1 MTKKPLPL
9 VCAVLTL
16 VCVILALGAANVSA
30 QNPAQPGQPTQPRPR
45 GQAAVRHIAKPK
57 PAGETSEQSR
67 TKPKPPP
74 AAPSPTF
81 AKNKPAEP
89 ATREV
94 HDRILAELPFSD
106 IDDFASAAKGLVA
119 PLPDGQIKDASGHI
133 VWDMTGY
140 SFLGSAEAPE
150 TVNPS
155 LWRQERL
162 NDHAGLFEVVH
173 GIHQV
178 RGFDLS
184 NMTIIEGHT
193 GLIIIDPLISAE
205 TAAAGLKLYH
215 DKVTQKP
222 VIAVIYS
229 HSHVDHYGGV
239 KGVVSEDDV
248 KTGRAKIYAPVGFM
262 ENAVIENVFA
272 GTAMS
277 RRALY
282 MYGALLPKSP
292 QGQVGTGLGKT
303 NSLGTIT
310 LIEPTDTIGNF
321 GEATV
326 NRTID
331 GIDIEFQLTPGT
343 EAPAEMNMYFPQFK
357 ALCAAENATHTLHN
371 ILTIRGA
378 QVRDPAAWAK
388 YLDEALVRYGDK
400 IDVLFAQHHW
410 PTWGADKIRTL
421 LADQR
426 DMYQYI
432 NDQSLRLINEGLRPM
447 EIAEALKTLPPG
459 LARKWYDRDY
469 YGSMSHNVRAV
480 YQRYLGFYDGNPA
493 NLNPLPP
500 VEASKKYVEYMGGA
514 DKVIGMARDSFK
526 NGDYRWV
533 AEVMSHVVFA
543 DPDNKAAKEL
553 EADALEQMGYQA
565 ENGTWRNA
573 MLMGAFE
580 LRNGVPRDLAN
591 TVSPDTIKAM
601 TLDMY
606 FAYLGI
612 RLNGPKAARL
622 PETTLNWNFTDTK
635 QQYTL
640 ILRNGALTHR
650 SGVQAAKADATIE
663 LSRTTLD
670 DVTLGKT
677 SFPKAIR
684 AGDIKVKGDADVV
697 QSVMGLLDAFPVMF
711 NIVTP

>member
-1 MTKKPLPL
+1 MPKKLLSL
-9 VCAVLTL
+9 VCTIV
-16 VCVILALGAANVSA
+16 ALGATSVSA
-30 QNPAQPGQPTQPRPR
+30 QNPAKPRPP
-45 GQAAVRHIAKPK
+45 GATSVQNPKPK
-57 PAGETSEQSR
+57 PHRATSAQD
-67 TKPKPPP
+67 
-74 AAPSPTF
+74 AAKLKRPSTTS
-81 AKNKPAEP
+81 AQDTAKPAEP
-89 ATREV
+89 ATKEV
-94 HDRILAELPFSD
+94 HERFSDALPFSD
-106 IDDFASAAKGLVA
+106 TEDFVSATKGLVA
-119 PLPDGQIKDASGHI
+119 PLPDGQIKDANGHVI
-133 VWDMTGY
+133 WDMNSYG
-140 SFLGSAEAPE
+140 FLTSAEAPD

-162 NDHAGLFEVVH
+162 NNYAGLFEVVH
-173 GIHQV
+173 GIDQV

-184 NMTIIEGHT
+184 NMTIVEGQT

-215 DKVTQKP
+215 EKINQKP
-222 VIAVIYS
+222 VVAVIYS

-239 KGVVSEDDV
+239 KGVVSEDDI
-248 KTGRAKIYAPVGFM
+248 KTGRVKIYAPAGFM
-262 ENAVIENVFA
+262 EHAVVENVFA

-292 QGQVGTGLGKT
+292 RGQVGTGLGKT

-310 LIEPTDTIGNF
+310 LIAPTDIIGNF
-321 GEATV
+321 GEPV
-326 NRTID
+326 DSRTID

-388 YLDEALVRYGDK
+388 YLDDALVRYGDK
-400 IDVLFAQHHW
+400 SDVMFAQHHW
-410 PTWGADKIRTL
+410 PTWGGRKIKTL

-459 LARKWYDRDY
+459 LANKWYDRDY

-493 NLNPLPP
+493 NLNPLSP
-500 VEASKKYVEYMGGA
+500 VEASKKYVEFMGGA
-514 DKVIGMARDSFK
+514 DKVIAMARASFAK
-526 NGDYRWV
+526 GEYRWV
-533 AEVMSHVVFA
+533 AQVMNNVVFA

-553 EADALEQMGYQA
+553 EADALEQMGYQT
-565 ENGTWRNA
+565 ENGSWRNA

-580 LRNGVPRDLAN
+580 LRNGVPKDAGG
-591 TVSPDTIKAM
+591 TVSPDTVKAL

-606 FAYLGI
+606 FDYMGI
-612 RLNGPKAARL
+612 RLNGPKAASL
-622 PETTLNWNFTDTK
+622 PETVLNWNFTDTK
-635 QQYTL
+635 QQYAL
-640 ILRNGALTHR
+640 MLRNGALTHR
-650 SGVQAAKADATIE
+650 AGVLAKNPAATIE
-663 LSRTTLD
+663 LTRATLD
-670 DVTLGKT
+670 RVTLGT
-677 SFPKAIR
+677 TTFHKAMQ
-684 AGDIKVKGDADVV
+684 AGEIKVSGDAQAV
-697 QSVMGLLDAFPVMF
+697 QSIMGLLDNFNVMF
-711 NIVTP
+711 NVMTP